1 MKKVVGLMLFAA
13 VIFAFSGITSAQIE
27 EGNKELQA
35 LFSFQT
41 TSGEGSVDTLI
52 IMGGLGYYF
61 TQNHAA
67 GINLMLMTYTEPIE
81 DEWMGLAPIQ
91 VFYTYNFI
99 VQNPKLVPYVGAS
112 VGKVALIGDMMPDI
126 SIWIY
131 GANGGIKYFISE
143 NTALVPQV
151 LLQRTTMSNGDSVS
165 ETTFTLMA
173 GISTFF

>member
-1 MKKVVGLMLFAA
+1 
-13 VIFAFSGITSAQIE
+13 
-27 EGNKELQA
+27 
-35 LFSFQT
+35 
-41 TSGEGSVDTLI
+41 
-52 IMGGLGYYF
+52 
-61 TQNHAA
+61 
-67 GINLMLMTYTEPIE
+67 
-81 DEWMGLAPIQ
+81 
-91 VFYTYNFI
+91 
-99 VQNPKLVPYVGAS
+99 
-112 VGKVALIGDMMPDI
+112 MPDI